1 VLVIHVTKKLVA
13 NNVDR
18 IASKRL
24 VNSRTTLLLTLIAQI
39 QPVEV
44 LAAKNVHFHNVLVR
58 SVHKKI
64 AQQLVKT

>member
-1 VLVIHVTKKLVA
+1 MLVIHVTKKLVA

-44 LAAKNVHFHNVLVR
+44 LAVKNVHFHNVLVR
-58 SVHKKI
+58 SVNKKL

>member
-1 VLVIHVTKKLVA
+1 MLVIHATKKLVA

-24 VNSRTTLLLTLIAQI
+24 VNSRTTLLFTLIAQI

-44 LAAKNVHFHNVLVR
+44 LASKNVHFHNVLVK
-58 SVHKKI
+58 SVYKKL